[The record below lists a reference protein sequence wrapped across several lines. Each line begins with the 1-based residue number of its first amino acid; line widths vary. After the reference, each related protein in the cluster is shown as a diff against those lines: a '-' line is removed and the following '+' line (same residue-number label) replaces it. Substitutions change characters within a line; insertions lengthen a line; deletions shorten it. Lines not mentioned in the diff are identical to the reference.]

1 MRCLSR
7 FARGLLAAALPS
19 LAACSEAPE
28 ARSGAVVIVRG
39 GAPAPTAPLAAGAPI
54 VAAQIADPPVA
65 LPEEPFDVVADAAD
79 EAAQAAARLRD
90 PYRVEDSIV
99 AEIGAIEPG

>member
-1 MRCLSR
+1 MRYLSR
-7 FARGLLAAALPS
+7 FARGLLAAAPAP

-39 GAPAPTAPLAAGAPI
+39 GAPAPTAPLPASAPI
-54 VAAQIADPPVA
+54 VAAPPVT
-65 LPEEPFDVVADAAD
+65 LPEEPFDLVADAAD

-90 PYRVEDSIV
+90 PYRVEDSIA
-99 AEIGAIEPG
+99 AESGAIEPG